1 MRISKKTDGYSNS
14 DLLEICREAAYE
26 PVREKTTE
34 EILQL
39 HKFRPLVISDFE
51 KALTKIR
58 GSISAQVMKEM
69 DKWNKTYGA
78 I

>member
-1 MRISKKTDGYSNS
+1 MTDGYSNS

-34 EILQL
+34 EILL
-39 HKFRPLVISDFE
+39 ISKFRPLVISDFD
-51 KALTKIR
+51 KALRKIR
-58 GSISAQVMKEM
+58 GSISEQVTREM
-69 DKWNKTYGA
+69 DKWNKMYGA